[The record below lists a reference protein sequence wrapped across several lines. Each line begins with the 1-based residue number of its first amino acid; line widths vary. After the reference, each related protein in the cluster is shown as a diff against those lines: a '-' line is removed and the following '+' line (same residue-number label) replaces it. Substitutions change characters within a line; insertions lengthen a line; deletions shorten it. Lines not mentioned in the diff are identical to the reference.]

1 MSIEDMTLS
10 EWVKEGQHRGE
21 KVKVYL
27 VNHTTGEVVATSISP
42 NFIAGIL
49 KTAVLTS
56 YKLTT

>member
-1 MSIEDMTLS
+1 MIEELTLS

-27 VNHTTGEVVATSISP
+27 VNHTTKKVVECSINP
-42 NFIAGIL
+42 NFIAGII
-49 KTAVLTS
+49 KTAVLTP

>member
-1 MSIEDMTLS
+1 MSIEDTTLS
-10 EWVKEGQHRGE
+10 EWVKESQRRGE

-27 VNHTTGEVVATSISP
+27 VNHTTEEVVECSMSP
-42 NFIAGIL
+42 NFIAGII